1 MDYLSQLRII
11 AKNSGGII
19 NNKIAAEHGISDRI
33 PFEHTITAPSGKV
46 SSKAIQEECKIYYIK
61 PELFGLGK
69 TMLTTLRNKVAGYD
83 LERTICDI
91 VRSRNKVGSE
101 TFLAALKMYAASPKK
116 DLNKLNT
123 YATEMRIAGIVRK
136 YLEVLL

>member
-46 SSKAIQEECKIYYIK
+46 SSKAIQEE
-61 PELFGLGK
+61 
-69 TMLTTLRNKVAGYD
+69 
-83 LERTICDI
+83 
-91 VRSRNKVGSE
+91 
-101 TFLAALKMYAASPKK
+101 
-116 DLNKLNT
+116 
-123 YATEMRIAGIVRK
+123 
-136 YLEVLL
+136 

>member
-19 NNKIAAEHGISDRI
+19 NNKIAVEHGISDRI

-101 TFLAALKMYAASPKK
+101 TFLAALKLYAISPRK

-123 YATEMRIAGIVRK
+123 YATEMRIARIVRK

>member
-46 SSKAIQEECKIYYIK
+46 PSKAIQEECKVYYIK
-61 PELFGLGK
+61 SGLFGLGK

-101 TFLAALKMYAASPKK
+101 TFLAALKMYATSSKK

-123 YATEMRIAGIVRK
+123 YATEMKIAGIVRK

>member
-61 PELFGLGK
+61 P
-69 TMLTTLRNKVAGYD
+69 
-83 LERTICDI
+83 
-91 VRSRNKVGSE
+91 
-101 TFLAALKMYAASPKK
+101 
-116 DLNKLNT
+116 
-123 YATEMRIAGIVRK
+123 
-136 YLEVLL
+136 

>member
-46 SSKAIQEECKIYYIK
+46 SSKAIQEECKIYYI
-61 PELFGLGK
+61 
-69 TMLTTLRNKVAGYD
+69 AW
-83 LERTICDI
+83 
-91 VRSRNKVGSE
+91 
-101 TFLAALKMYAASPKK
+101 ALYE
-116 DLNKLNT
+116 
-123 YATEMRIAGIVRK
+123 YG
-136 YLEVLL
+136 

>member
-1 MDYLSQLRII
+1 
-11 AKNSGGII
+11 
-19 NNKIAAEHGISDRI
+19 
-33 PFEHTITAPSGKV
+33 
-46 SSKAIQEECKIYYIK
+46 
-61 PELFGLGK
+61 
-69 TMLTTLRNKVAGYD
+69 MLTTLRNKVAGYD

-101 TFLAALKMYAASPKK
+101 TFLAALKLYAISPRK

-123 YATEMRIAGIVRK
+123 YATEMRIARIVRK

>member
-11 AKNSGGII
+11 ANNSGGII

-123 YATEMRIAGIVRK
+123 YATEMKIAGIIRK

>member
-19 NNKIAAEHGISDRI
+19 NNKIVAEHGISDRI

-46 SSKAIQEECKIYYIK
+46 SSKAIQEEFKIYYIK

>member
-101 TFLAALKMYAASPKK
+101 TFLAALKMYAASPRK

-123 YATEMRIAGIVRK
+123 YATEMKIAGIIRK

>member
-91 VRSRNKVGSE
+91 VRSRNKVGIE

-123 YATEMRIAGIVRK
+123 YATEMKIAGIIRK